1 MRVSTHDLRSRSI
14 HKFNCGNAHI
24 FNIGWVR
31 LGSVVVVLTSSS
43 VHAVHLTYKPFTVAG
58 NIPCK

>member
-31 LGSVVVVLTSSS
+31 LCRVVVVLASSN
-43 VHAVHLTYKPFTVAG
+43 VHAVLTYKPFTVAG